1 VVAQVGITRAQFDS
15 CRENQAMINDLKW
28 VKERGRELGVI
39 GTPNFFIN
47 ERLVKKVIG
56 IQDIREMVDPL
67 IAGRVASGAG
77 QANN

>member
-1 VVAQVGITRAQFDS
+1 
-15 CRENQAMINDLKW
+15 
-28 VKERGRELGVI
+28 VI

-56 IQDIREMVDPL
+56 IQDIRVMVDPL
-67 IAGRVASGAG
+67 IAGRVASGTG

>member
-1 VVAQVGITRAQFDS
+1 
-15 CRENQAMINDLKW
+15 
-28 VKERGRELGVI
+28 LGVI

-67 IAGRVASGAG
+67 IAGRVASGTG

>member
-1 VVAQVGITRAQFDS
+1 
-15 CRENQAMINDLKW
+15 MIIVPALS
-28 VKERGRELGVI
+28 VKLLRTWI